1 MGRET
6 PTTPKSDEVEL
17 GSVIGVFSF
26 KGEVRV
32 HLHNPD
38 SELLRQERRVTL
50 TAPDGR
56 RTPAT
61 LSVRSGAGQRILG
74 RIAGVDTEEQ
84 ARALQGY
91 KISISKEE
99 LPELESDE
107 YYVWQLQ
114 GASVWIGE
122 ELVGQVVDVQ
132 SPGPTDVLVIER
144 PDGQLT
150 FVPALREFVA
160 RVDIA
165 AARVELV
172 AGALDEEPEPEPEP

>member
-17 GSVIGVFSF
+17 GSVIGVFGF

-38 SELLRQERRVTL
+38 SELLYEERPVTL
-50 TAPDGR
+50 TSPDGR
-56 RTPAT
+56 RLSAT
-61 LSVRSGAGQRILG
+61 LSVRSGAGQRVLG
-74 RIAGVDTEEQ
+74 RLSGVDTEEK

-91 KISISKEE
+91 TISISKEA
-99 LPELESDE
+99 LPALESDE

-114 GASVWIGE
+114 GASVWMGE
-122 ELVGQVVDVQ
+122 EQVGQVIEVQ

-144 PDGQLT
+144 PDGQIV
-150 FVPALREFVA
+150 FVPSLREFVA
-160 RVDIA
+160 SVDLE

-172 AGALDEEPEPEPEP
+172 PGALDEDPEP